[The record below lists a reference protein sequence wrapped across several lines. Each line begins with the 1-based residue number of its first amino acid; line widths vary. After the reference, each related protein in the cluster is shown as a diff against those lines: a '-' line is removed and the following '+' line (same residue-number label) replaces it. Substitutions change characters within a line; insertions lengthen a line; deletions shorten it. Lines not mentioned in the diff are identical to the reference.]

1 MKKPAILLVAALLA
15 SGTAATAAAPDTDG
29 SQDAQKEKRICKS
42 EKITGSLTRVRRT
55 CYTQREWDRL
65 AEIARRDH
73 DLITDDANQK
83 YADGVANR
91 DKYAGLAQGN
101 PVIP

>member
-1 MKKPAILLVAALLA
+1 MKKATILLVSALLA
-15 SGTAATAAAPDTDG
+15 SGTVATAADSDTSG

-65 AEIARRDH
+65 AEIARRDQ
-73 DLITDDANQK
+73 DLITRDANQTFIE
-83 YADGVANR
+83 AARLR
-91 DKYAGLAQGN
+91 DR
-101 PVIP
+101 

>member
-1 MKKPAILLVAALLA
+1 MKKAAILLVAALLT
-15 SGTAATAAAPDTDG
+15 SGTVAVAAAPDTDG

-73 DLITDDANQK
+73 DLITRDANQTFIE
-83 YADGVANR
+83 AARLR
-91 DKYAGLAQGN
+91 DR
-101 PVIP
+101 

>member
-1 MKKPAILLVAALLA
+1 MKKTAILLVAALLA

-65 AEIARRDH
+65 AEIARRDQ
-73 DLITDDANQK
+73 DLITRDANQTFIE
-83 YADGVANR
+83 AARLR
-91 DKYAGLAQGN
+91 DR
-101 PVIP
+101 

>member
-1 MKKPAILLVAALLA
+1 MKKTAILLVAALLA
-15 SGTAATAAAPDTDG
+15 SGTAATAAAPDPNG
-29 SQDAQKEKRICKS
+29 SQDARKEKRICKT

-65 AEIARRDH
+65 AEIARREN
-73 DLITDDANQK
+73 DLITRDANQK

-91 DKYAGLAQGN
+91 DLYASLPQGN
-101 PVIP
+101 PVP

>member
-1 MKKPAILLVAALLA
+1 MKKAAILLVAALLT
-15 SGTAATAAAPDTDG
+15 SGTVAVAAAPDTDG

-65 AEIARRDH
+65 AEIARRDQ
-73 DLITDDANQK
+73 DLITRDANQTFIE
-83 YADGVANR
+83 AARLR
-91 DKYAGLAQGN
+91 DR
-101 PVIP
+101 

>member
-1 MKKPAILLVAALLA
+1 MKKAAILLVAALLT
-15 SGTAATAAAPDTDG
+15 SGTVAVAAAPDTDG

-65 AEIARRDH
+65 AEIARREN
-73 DLITDDANQK
+73 DLITRDANQK
-83 YADGVANR
+83 YADGIANR
-91 DKYAGLAQGN
+91 DLYASLPQGN
-101 PVIP
+101 PVP

>member
-1 MKKPAILLVAALLA
+1 MKKATILLVAALLT
-15 SGTAATAAAPDTDG
+15 SGTVAVAAAPDTDG

-65 AEIARRDH
+65 AEIARRDQ
-73 DLITDDANQK
+73 DLITRDANQTFIE
-83 YADGVANR
+83 AARLR
-91 DKYAGLAQGN
+91 DR
-101 PVIP
+101 

>member
-1 MKKPAILLVAALLA
+1 MKKATILLVSALLA
-15 SGTAATAAAPDTDG
+15 SGTVATAADSDTSG

-65 AEIARRDH
+65 AEIARREN
-73 DLITDDANQK
+73 DLITRDANQK

-91 DKYAGLAQGN
+91 DLYASLPQGN
-101 PVIP
+101 PVP

>member
-1 MKKPAILLVAALLA
+1 MKKAAILLVAALLT
-15 SGTAATAAAPDTDG
+15 SGTVAVAAAPDTDG

-65 AEIARRDH
+65 AEIARRDQ
-73 DLITDDANQK
+73 DLHTRDANHTFIE
-83 YADGVANR
+83 AARLR
-91 DKYAGLAQGN
+91 DR
-101 PVIP
+101 